1 MSSLRR
7 YWWLPVVGIGIFAAA
22 LAWSRWGELHTKTV
36 SMGTSETSS
45 GYEVTVFSWD
55 GSSVQFESC
64 AYGSSTD
71 VADLGLFRLELSD
84 GSTIEP
90 SASVA
95 ETYNGVCLRGQVE
108 FVPPKGSSVG
118 AVMFA
123 GSPLVRWPT
132 SA

>member
-1 MSSLRR
+1 
-7 YWWLPVVGIGIFAAA
+7 VVTLGPATYQDGLDGNIRDA
-22 LAWSRWGELHTKTV
+22 
-36 SMGTSETSS
+36 S

-64 AYGSSTD
+64 ASGSSTD

-90 SASVA
+90 SGSVA